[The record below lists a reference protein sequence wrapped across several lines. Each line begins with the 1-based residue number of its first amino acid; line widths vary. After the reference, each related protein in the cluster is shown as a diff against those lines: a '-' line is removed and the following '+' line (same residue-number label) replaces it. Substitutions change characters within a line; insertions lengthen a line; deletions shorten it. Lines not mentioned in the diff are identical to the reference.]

1 MAGHARAA
9 PPAKAPET
17 PLVLP
22 LDDDITPAEVNPPTN
37 DDLEREYPPLAMLM
51 NMGGTAVISCKAT
64 TEGRLDDCHL
74 DSEEPAGLG
83 FGAATVRASAYFTVK
98 PARRGGTP
106 VAAMVTIPL
115 KWQMDPNAKIA
126 PQPEAPLPPVSAA
139 SLSLARQTLILQ
151 DMKAHA
157 LANWQPWLD
166 QQSAQLVQSGDA
178 PVGPARA
185 GCASPGPR
193 RSDERPGGA
202 LRPHHRRSHERRR
215 PACSG
220 GLPGKPRGPGV
231 DGGER
236 PARGKREVR
245 SVSQARHRGGSIA
258 SLPH

>member
-1 MAGHARAA
+1 M
-9 PPAKAPET
+9 
-17 PLVLP
+17 LP
-22 LDDDITPAEVNPPTN
+22 LDDEITPAEVNPPTN

-51 NMGGTAVISCKAT
+51 NMGGKAVISCKAT

-115 KWQMDPNAKIA
+115 KWQMDPNAKTA
-126 PQPEAPLPPVSAA
+126 PEPEAPLPPVSAA
-139 SLSLARQTLILQ
+139 SLSLARQTLVLQ

-178 PVGPARA
+178 QSGQRVLDALHQGLVETMDDQVERSAHIIAAHMSEGDLRAAVAFLESPAGRAWTVANAQLGESEKSDPIIKRVTAAARA
-185 GCASPGPR
+185 HLCPTDGCPG
-193 RSDERPGGA
+193 SGA
-202 LRPHHRRSHERRR
+202 AKTATR
-215 PACSG
+215 
-220 GLPGKPRGPGV
+220 
-231 DGGER
+231 
-236 PARGKREVR
+236 
-245 SVSQARHRGGSIA
+245 
-258 SLPH
+258 